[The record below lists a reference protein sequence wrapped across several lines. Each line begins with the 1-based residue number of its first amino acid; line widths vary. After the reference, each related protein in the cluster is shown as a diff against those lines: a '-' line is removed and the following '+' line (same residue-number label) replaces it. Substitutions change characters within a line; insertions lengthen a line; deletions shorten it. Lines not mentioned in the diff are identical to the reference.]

1 MCRLGLRWGC
11 KRDLMVGWIIE
22 IHITMLNN
30 YSSSRDQSDAD
41 WTPWSCLT
49 PSILKGKEK
58 PGSEIGQPE
67 QTVSVISRR
76 LNSIEGTS
84 GRGGKVEEGPGREL
98 LPLEL
103 NSKTDCATV
112 CSLVETAQKFC
123 VWLTLFFWRVEKNIY
138 STVSQRSMGNSIND
152 LFTILDFSL
161 GGKFHFQHI
170 YTRGIATV
178 NKVNWKKLTVEDTF
192 ICRRSKNILTFKGKK
207 WEYIHVCGFVW
218 FGKDIKMLL
227 NTELWNNW
235 NSLL

>member
-1 MCRLGLRWGC
+1 
-11 KRDLMVGWIIE
+11 
-22 IHITMLNN
+22 MLNN
-30 YSSSRDQSDAD
+30 YSPSRDQSDAD

-58 PGSEIGQPE
+58 PTSEIGQPE
-67 QTVSVISRR
+67 QTVCVISRR

-84 GRGGKVEEGPGREL
+84 GRGGKVEEGPGREFL
-98 LPLEL
+98 NLEL

-112 CSLVETAQKFC
+112 CSLVEIAQKFC

-178 NKVNWKKLTVEDTF
+178 NKVNWKKLTCEGHIYLQKKQKYLDHQ
-192 ICRRSKNILTFKGKK
+192 GKK
-207 WEYIHVCGFVW
+207 MRVHHICGFVW

-227 NTELWNNW
+227 NTEL
-235 NSLL
+235 